1 MCFVIFPWSQIFFG
15 GWVWQGLSLTSSG
28 NYTEGIVA
36 HRKAVELDT
45 SYKEG
50 WTHLAQV
57 VVLPL
62 ISSNRKIFATLHRGS
77 RSMKEYSGILDYL
90 DDFLEIRR
98 IDTAQWNV
106 CGVPL
111 VLAVLQRACRFR
123 QGNWM
128 LTKGGSSWW
137 QVWLSNP
144 ISQNPKWLLS
154 LFGSQNTFVGTFHF
168 C

>member
-1 MCFVIFPWSQIFFG
+1 
-15 GWVWQGLSLTSSG
+15 
-28 NYTEGIVA
+28 
-36 HRKAVELDT
+36 
-45 SYKEG
+45 
-50 WTHLAQV
+50 
-57 VVLPL
+57 
-62 ISSNRKIFATLHRGS
+62 
-77 RSMKEYSGILDYL
+77 
-90 DDFLEIRR
+90 
-98 IDTAQWNV
+98 
-106 CGVPL
+106 L